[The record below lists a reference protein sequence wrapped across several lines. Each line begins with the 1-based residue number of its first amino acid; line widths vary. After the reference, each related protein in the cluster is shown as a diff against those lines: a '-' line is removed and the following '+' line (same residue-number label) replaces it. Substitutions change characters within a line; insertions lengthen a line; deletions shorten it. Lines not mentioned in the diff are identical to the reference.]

1 LKTLEATRQLCSSPV
16 EVDRRENLR
25 QHRKTRIQALNP
37 TSRISSRTDSDAFFS
52 SVESVRKNM
61 SVQIFFSVLTKFL
74 YVKGMRGESHSHG
87 AYQDFVQDV
96 GAPNILLTGN
106 SQTRTGKKWTK
117 TSRENITQQ
126 VQSAPHNQNENQA
139 KEKSETLRKE

>member
-1 LKTLEATRQLCSSPV
+1 
-16 EVDRRENLR
+16 
-25 QHRKTRIQALNP
+25 
-37 TSRISSRTDSDAFFS
+37 
-52 SVESVRKNM
+52 M